1 MDHRFNDLP
10 VELREYLIQYLDQR
24 SVIYDLRQQL
34 RIMLEKYEMMR
45 RNNQRL
51 TLQVLQQMDDIRN
64 LEFILANGLDEETQ
78 QVARELDF
86 ANLSDSDDE
95 TVYEISDSEDVNV

>member
-95 TVYEISDSEDVNV
+95 TVYELSDSEDVNV